1 MTTMPPY
8 LDPTKVFSWM
18 QSFAPQSLYQPILP
32 TYNVT
37 NINSSAPQTEARI
50 VTQHS
55 YGRQIGRLSDAVHA
69 LIAAQYPKGAPAGP
83 LRRFEDLWREIEA
96 LKVEDA
102 ASRLERVAQDLKTL
116 KQTDGPKYLEAK
128 RAIEEALKGV

>member
-18 QSFAPQSLYQPILP
+18 QSFAPQTLNQPILP

-37 NINSSAPQTEARI
+37 NYNSSAPQTEARI
-50 VTQHS
+50 LSQHS

-69 LIAAQYPKGAPAGP
+69 LIAERHPKGAPAGP
-83 LRRFEDLWREIEA
+83 LKRFDELWREIED
-96 LKVEDA
+96 LKANDA
-102 ASRLERVAQDLKTL
+102 AARLDRVVQDLKTL
-116 KQTDGPKYLEAK
+116 RESGGPQYQQARKALED
-128 RAIEEALKGV
+128 ALKQP